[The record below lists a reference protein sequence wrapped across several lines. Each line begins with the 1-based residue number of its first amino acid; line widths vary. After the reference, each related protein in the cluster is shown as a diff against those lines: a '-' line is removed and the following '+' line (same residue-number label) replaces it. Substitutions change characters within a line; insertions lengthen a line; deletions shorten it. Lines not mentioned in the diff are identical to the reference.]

1 LLDTLRSLIGI
12 SSSLDSRF
20 LIFERV
26 LANEEN
32 LVDPAFRK
40 VQENVGG
47 KSIDSELWMMD
58 LKTGQLEN
66 LKVDGKQAKFLP

>member
-1 LLDTLRSLIGI
+1 MEILIQQN
-12 SSSLDSRF
+12 
-20 LIFERV
+20 IFG
-26 LANEEN
+26 
-32 LVDPAFRK
+32 
-40 VQENVGG
+40 ENVGG